1 MTVFVF
7 LGPTL
12 PVARA
17 RELLDAV
24 YLPPVQQGDVLRLLG
39 RSPRVIG
46 IVDGYFDTVPAVW
59 HKEILLAMAEG
70 VHVFGA
76 ASMGALRA
84 AELHPFGMV
93 GVGRVF
99 EWYRDGLLTADDEVA
114 VAHGPDETGYRSA
127 SDALVDIRDACETAV
142 TDGVLPPEV
151 AARLIALGQ
160 GLPYPDR
167 AFRTVA
173 RRARADGIDDALVDR
188 WLAHVARC
196 GPGRKQRDAEAML
209 AAIRAFLATAP
220 APKTVDYRLERTV
233 FLERLRHEVALAEVT
248 GLGRP
253 PTHPEERLRGGETL
267 AALREK
273 QLLRLLA
280 RREAERLGWGL
291 SPEEVQDRGDRFRVE
306 RGLGS
311 PAATRA
317 WMAAE
322 GLTEA
327 AFWRFVQ
334 DTCLVERLQRLH
346 GPEIDAGLPDQLRV
360 ATAGH
365 PTVEA
370 EPRPPASDGAATP
383 GADAV
388 SNPVVRGGER
398 LAVIRKKVLL
408 RLLAAREM
416 ERLRIPIGPEDVERI
431 AAAIRRASGLETAE
445 RWQAWLA
452 TEGLS
457 EETVAAI
464 LREFAAVERL
474 EGRFGAEIAERV
486 PDHIRV
492 NALRVGWSSEGSV

>member
-1 MTVFVF
+1 
-7 LGPTL
+7 
-12 PVARA
+12 
-17 RELLDAV
+17 
-24 YLPPVQQGDVLRLLG
+24 
-39 RSPRVIG
+39 
-46 IVDGYFDTVPAVW
+46 VPAVW

-99 EWYRDGLLTADDEVA
+99 EWYRDGVLTADDEVA
-114 VAHGPDETGYRSA
+114 VAHGPGDAGYRA
-127 SDALVDIRDACETAV
+127 ACDALVDIRDACATAV

-151 AARLIALGQ
+151 AARLVALGQ
-160 GLPYPDR
+160 ALPYPDR

-173 RRARADGIDDALVDR
+173 RRARAEGVDDALVDR
-188 WLAHVARC
+188 WLSHVARN

-209 AAIRAFLATAP
+209 AAIRDFLATGP
-220 APKTVDYRLERTV
+220 TPKSVDYRLERTV

-248 GLGRP
+248 RLGRP
-253 PTHPEERLRGGETL
+253 PAHPEERLRGAETT

-280 RREAERLGWGL
+280 RREAERLDWQLG
-291 SPEEVQDRGDRFRVE
+291 PEEVQDRGDRFRVE
-306 RGLGS
+306 RGLAS
-311 PAATRA
+311 PAATHA

-327 AFWRFVQ
+327 AFWGFVQ
-334 DTCLVERLQRLH
+334 DTCLIERLQRLH

-365 PTVEA
+365 PEGQA
-370 EPRPPASDGAATP
+370 ETAPGAASDGATAR
-383 GADAV
+383 GADAPGAV

-408 RLLAAREM
+408 RLLAAREAA
-416 ERLRIPIGPEDVERI
+416 RLGIPVGPEDVERI
-431 AAAIRRASGLETAE
+431 AATIRRASGLETAE

-452 TEGLS
+452 AEGLS

-464 LREFAAVERL
+464 LSEFAAVERL
-474 EGRFGAEIAERV
+474 EARFEAEIAERV
-486 PDHIRV
+486 PDHIRI
-492 NALRVGWSSEGSV
+492 NALRVGWSSEGSA